1 MYFLSVAPL
10 KVPSMEKQGKIGHG
24 SYDAGSGANPAG
36 TLGNLGGKKGGNP
49 GGTLPPASNIRVTRS
64 QQLQ

>member
-1 MYFLSVAPL
+1 
-10 KVPSMEKQGKIGHG
+10 MEKQGKIGHG

>member
-1 MYFLSVAPL
+1 
-10 KVPSMEKQGKIGHG
+10 MEKQGQMRDG
-24 SYDAGSGANPAG
+24 SYDAGSGGNPGG